1 MKKTNP
7 TLVIKPLIKPL
18 TMFTLKQIA
27 TRPRCL
33 DILAMPSRM
42 GGALFYPKEI

>member
-7 TLVIKPLIKPL
+7 IPVVKPL
-18 TMFTLKQIA
+18 TMFTLKQVA

-33 DILAMPSRM
+33 DILSMPSRM
-42 GGALFYPKEI
+42 GGTLFYPKEI